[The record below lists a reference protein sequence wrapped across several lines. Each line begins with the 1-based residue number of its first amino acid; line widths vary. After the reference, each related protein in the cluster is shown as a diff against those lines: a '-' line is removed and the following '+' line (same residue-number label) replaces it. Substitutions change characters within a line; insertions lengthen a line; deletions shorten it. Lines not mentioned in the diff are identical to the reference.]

1 MFICCDLFDIEI
13 TGNDTLGF
21 EILEIIAHNIGPL
34 MLQPNVVGNC
44 AISDLVRTILAVG
57 DI

>member
-1 MFICCDLFDIEI
+1 MFICCGLFDIEM

-21 EILEIIAHNIGPL
+21 EILEIIAHKIGPL
-34 MLQPNVVGNC
+34 MLQPNAVDNY